1 MRSIIDEIAQ
11 AEAQAEQIRQDAAV
25 SARELLQKARVDA
38 EQGLQSLNDEER
50 EKTRRALEQAELEG
64 RDIAA
69 EIQKQL
75 SDEADAQCEAAR
87 GRLGDAVNYLMRKV
101 QEIA

>member
-38 EQGLQSLNDEER
+38 EQGLQSLNVR
-50 EKTRRALEQAELEG
+50 KPVLRWNRRNGKAMALPT
-64 RDIAA
+64 
-69 EIQKQL
+69 
-75 SDEADAQCEAAR
+75 
-87 GRLGDAVNYLMRKV
+87 
-101 QEIA
+101 

>member
-50 EKTRRALEQAELEG
+50 EKTRLALNR
-64 RDIAA
+64 RDGKAMA
-69 EIQKQL
+69 LPTRFENSFQTRRTHSAGKL
-75 SDEADAQCEAAR
+75 
-87 GRLGDAVNYLMRKV
+87 AVVLAMPS
-101 QEIA
+101 IT

>member
-50 EKTRRALEQAELEG
+50 EKTRLALEQAEREG
-64 RDIAA
+64 HGLADA
-69 EIQKQL
+69 IQKQL
-75 SDEADAQCEAAR
+75 SDEADALCGEAR

>member
-50 EKTRRALEQAELEG
+50 EKTRL
-64 RDIAA
+64 
-69 EIQKQL
+69 
-75 SDEADAQCEAAR
+75 AR
-87 GRLGDAVNYLMRKV
+87 
-101 QEIA
+101 